1 MQTLKTAGQRE
12 SCARVEDTY
21 WPHSCIRSGYLALV
35 TVSKKA
41 NSAVYGFFMASA
53 EKIIEEHL
61 GQALQI
67 LTPKLRQFCTTALN
81 RISYLAWCWL
91 RNQIKGFSGSL
102 TLPYI
107 HGQTCPNPPHRASVS
122 APLKE
127 VKEYKNCMRRQQR
140 VMGWCCV
147 RLLLSHA
154 DSLELHQNTHAESL
168 SLSFP

>member
-12 SCARVEDTY
+12 SCARLEDTY

-35 TVSKKA
+35 TVSKKS
-41 NSAVYGFFMASA
+41 NSAVYEFFMASG
-53 EKIIEEHL
+53 EKIIEGHL

-102 TLPYI
+102 TLSYI
-107 HGQTCPNPPHRASVS
+107 RGQTCPNPPHRAS
-122 APLKE
+122 
-127 VKEYKNCMRRQQR
+127 
-140 VMGWCCV
+140 G
-147 RLLLSHA
+147 
-154 DSLELHQNTHAESL
+154 NTRIA
-168 SLSFP
+168 

>member
-41 NSAVYGFFMASA
+41 NSAVYGFFMASG

-107 HGQTCPNPPHRASVS
+107 HGQTCPNPP
-122 APLKE
+122 PP
-127 VKEYKNCMRRQQR
+127 
-140 VMGWCCV
+140 
-147 RLLLSHA
+147 
-154 DSLELHQNTHAESL
+154 SLCFSTAERSEGIQELHEKTTEGNGLVLCAASAVACRFT
-168 SLSFP
+168 